1 MKGSDRYFV
10 DGVICRLHGQDMRV
24 GNMSVSGLFAA
35 TENPLPAGQVVEL
48 ELQLGDRP
56 PFTVLARVT
65 WVNDPA
71 APRAPHLPQ
80 GFGVQITRIALPDK
94 LAIVDL
100 LKRMASEDR
109 AAR

>member
-10 DGVICRLHGQDMRV
+10 DGVVCRLQGQDLRV
-24 GNMSVSGLFAA
+24 ANMSVSGLFAA
-35 TENPLPAGQVVEL
+35 TENPLPSGQVVEL
-48 ELQLGDRP
+48 ELQLAERP
-56 PFTVLARVT
+56 PFMVLARVT

-94 LAIVDL
+94 LAIVEL
-100 LKRMASEDR
+100 LKRMAIEDR
-109 AAR
+109 SSR